1 MRVFLTVFLLA
12 LSLLSWV
19 SGVDES
25 ALEIYNETFDRA
37 VYSFALA
44 KGLNAVISVL
54 QSSEVNLS
62 FFVGAT
68 IGVGQI
74 LDPINDLVERFSM
87 IMLISSISLGVQ
99 HLLLLLA
106 NTMFLKVVL
115 GLSTLIVLFGIWR
128 RKLFGSNAF
137 AFFMKMVILLIVLRF
152 FAVVSI
158 HANYFLYN
166 ELYAQEY
173 QNSTKYISEY
183 KSNLEILQQ
192 DQKQLKSALTRLER
206 KSELFSKEVIQLIT
220 IFIITTVLFPLIF
233 IWFFVLLLRLIFSMK
248 VDYDI
253 ILFNKIKGNE

>member
-233 IWFFVLLLRLIFSMK
+233 IWFFMLLLRLIFSMK

>member
-233 IWFFVLLLRLIFSMK
+233 IWFFILLLRLIFSMK